1 MTPETI
7 LLLMRLTSI
16 GLGILTEIEALVKRV
31 QSGVEITDAEIEE
44 SGKRVDEAV
53 ARWNQAAA
61 KEKSEPGDTAEQP
74 EQPSGNE

>member
-1 MTPETI
+1 MNPETI
-7 LLLMRLTSI
+7 LLILRLTDI
-16 GLGILTEIEALVKRV
+16 GLGILTEIEALIKRV
-31 QSGVEITDAEIEE
+31 QAGEEITDAEIEE

-61 KEKSEPGDTAEQP
+61 KEKTEPGDTAEQP